1 MTFKKN
7 WILRYRCTEHLC
19 VSFYDEIDGVAQK
32 QGAPISVGAISAY
45 LGGEGEEYEAHV
57 SEGASARGTSIT
69 FSPDSRR
76 PRSHRFH
83 LRIHCLEPWRGPVLL
98 SPGKPALHGE
108 DKVEKPLQNGNGTV
122 AIPLRR
128 ARAHGRGRS
137 PACRNRFGDSGN
149 RRKSRLYQ
157 AGCIYGGLP
166 KGQGLHAHA
175 VQKAALAF
183 NPRTRRALSASAF
196 NLTARFTSR
205 GALSAAPGS
214 LTRGAF
220 SSSRSTLPT
229 R

>member
-1 MTFKKN
+1 MHRTS
-7 WILRYRCTEHLC
+7 LRFVLRRNRRSGAEAGSAAQRRSDLGI
-19 VSFYDEIDGVAQK
+19 SRRRGRGVR
-32 QGAPISVGAISAY
+32 GARFRRRVGKGHVDY
-45 LGGEGEEYEAHV
+45 L
-57 SEGASARGTSIT
+57 
-69 FSPDSRR
+69 SPDSRR

-137 PACRNRFGDSGN
+137 PTCRNRFGDSGN

-220 SSSRSTLPT
+220 SSSRSIART

>member
-32 QGAPISVGAISAY
+32 QGAPLSVGALLRRGD
-45 LGGEGEEYEAHV
+45 LGSRRVRHAAFFFLPRR
-57 SEGASARGTSIT
+57 ASQHTPG
-69 FSPDSRR
+69 SRR

-98 SPGKPALHGE
+98 SPGKPALHRE

-157 AGCIYGGLP
+157 AGCIYGCLP

>member
-1 MTFKKN
+1 M
-7 WILRYRCTEHLC
+7 
-19 VSFYDEIDGVAQK
+19 AQK
-32 QGAPISVGAISAY
+32 QGAPLSVGAISVY

-98 SPGKPALHGE
+98 SPGKPALHRE

-137 PACRNRFGDSGN
+137 PTCRNRFGDSGN

-205 GALSAAPGS
+205 GACS
-214 LTRGAF
+214 TRG
-220 SSSRSTLPT
+220 T
-229 R
+229 RP